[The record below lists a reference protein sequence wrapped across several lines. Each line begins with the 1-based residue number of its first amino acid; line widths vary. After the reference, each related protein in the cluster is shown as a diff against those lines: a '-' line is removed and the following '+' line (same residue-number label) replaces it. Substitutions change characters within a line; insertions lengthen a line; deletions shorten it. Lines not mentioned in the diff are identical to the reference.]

1 MGMRHAIVGRSVSL
15 SHARHVLAAFAI
27 AAAALAPAHARAN
40 PTRHP
45 RALEPGVLP
54 PSWDTLACV
63 TCHVT
68 PLGGDDCGSYPCF
81 NPFGYE
87 YWAHDLG
94 WAAIATLDAD
104 GDGRTNEEEVTID
117 GTLPGFPEA
126 ASRVGCDMTACA
138 VAGVRECGSG
148 VRCESVHA
156 MHAFTSHFAFWFSCS
171 PGRAG
176 ALPLDAADWSASCVD
191 VDECASAPCGAGTCA
206 AKALTDWARPGYGC
220 TCDTGFGFDGVT
232 CVSAGECTDGS
243 AGCSPSARCV
253 DPSAALGDAAC
264 LCIPGTAGDG
274 RTSGTGCGDV
284 DECAASP
291 CTNGLC
297 HAFALDAWRA
307 PGYECLCQEGY
318 AWDGSTCALV
328 DECLG
333 QLSDCVVP
341 ATCTDPSAAVGDYVC
356 TCETGLVGDG
366 RGSGSG
372 CAAPADAGGDDA
384 SALVDAA
391 AADAARG
398 DASVAHD
405 AGRDGGP
412 RDAGIDAAARSD
424 AASRPD
430 AAPVDAAVRDATVSG
445 DVGGASSASCACG
458 VHARP
463 ARSASWLASLA
474 LVCVLRR
481 NRRRRAPRARRR

>member
-1 MGMRHAIVGRSVSL
+1 MLLARHA
-15 SHARHVLAAFAI
+15 LACFAI
-27 AAAALAPAHARAN
+27 AAAALVPTPVRAN

-54 PSWDTLACV
+54 PSWDSLACI

-81 NPFGYE
+81 NPFGYQ
-87 YWAHDLG
+87 YWAHDRG

-104 GDGRTNEEEVTID
+104 GDGRSNEQEVTLD

-126 ASRVGCDMTACA
+126 ASRVGCDTSTCA
-138 VAGVRECGSG
+138 LAGGQECGSG
-148 VRCESVHA
+148 VCCESAHA
-156 MHAFTSHFAFWFSCS
+156 MHAFTSHFAFWFSCA

-176 ALPLDAADWSASCVD
+176 TLSLDAADWSASCGD

-206 AKALTDWARPGYGC
+206 SMALAGWARPGYGC
-220 TCDTGFGFDGVT
+220 TCDAGFGFDGVT
-232 CVSAGECTDGS
+232 CVGAGECSDGS
-243 AGCSPSARCV
+243 AGCSPGTECI
-253 DPSAALGDAAC
+253 DPSPAPGDASCTCFA
-264 LCIPGTAGDG
+264 GTAGDG
-274 RTSGTGCGDV
+274 RASGTGCSDV

-297 HAFALDAWRA
+297 HALPLDAWRA

-318 AWDGSTCALV
+318 AWDSNACALV

-341 ATCTDPSAAVGDYVC
+341 ATCSDPSAAIGDYVC

-372 CAAPADAGGDDA
+372 CAAPIDAG
-384 SALVDAA
+384 VDAA
-391 AADAARG
+391 APEDAAPF
-398 DASVAHD
+398 D
-405 AGRDGGP
+405 
-412 RDAGIDAAARSD
+412 AARSD
-424 AASRPD
+424 ASAAHD
-430 AAPVDAAVRDATVSG
+430 AGHDGGHGDAGFDAGTRVDAAAIDATVHDATTSI
-445 DVGGASSASCACG
+445 DAGAGASASCACG
-458 VHARP
+458 VHAP
-463 ARSASWLASLA
+463 TTRSLRWAPWPLALA
-474 LVCVLRR
+474 LVAVRI
-481 NRRRRAPRARRR
+481 RRRRASRARRRYSRAPAER